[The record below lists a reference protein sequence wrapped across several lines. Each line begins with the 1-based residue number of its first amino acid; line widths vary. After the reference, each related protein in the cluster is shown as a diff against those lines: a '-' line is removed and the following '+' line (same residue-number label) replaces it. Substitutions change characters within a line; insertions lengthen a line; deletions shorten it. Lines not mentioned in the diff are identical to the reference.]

1 MKPDKDLLYK
11 YAELAVKVG
20 VNLQKGQLLEI
31 STPVECEE
39 FALIL
44 AEVAYMNGAGRVL
57 IDRRSD
63 NENRLA
69 YTYSSAE
76 ELEKV
81 PAWFVEKK
89 NYLVTEGACRIAID
103 ADDPEALKGLD
114 EAKIARRSSA
124 YNKALKIYSD
134 AIMGNAIRWCV
145 IAYPSY
151 NWAKLMFPES
161 DDPEAEL
168 FEAIKHTVRLD
179 SDDPVAAWNDHIET
193 LNRHAKIMNDY
204 DFSYLRYE
212 TSAGTNLKVGLA
224 KDAVWLPAQEKAKD
238 GVPFIANMPTEEVFT
253 APDNTRIDGVVKNAL
268 PLSYNGTIIDG
279 FSVTFKDG
287 KVIEFS
293 AEQGYETLK
302 ALINTDEGTKSLG
315 EMALVGKN
323 SPIAKSKLLFYNTLF
338 DENASCHFAFGQ
350 AYPTTIKGGG
360 DMTAEELA
368 AHNANDSVEHVDFM
382 VGTEDLKITGVTKDG
397 KEVVVFIDG
406 EWAF

>member
-1 MKPDKDLLYK
+1 MPELSFHLLVALVLCIMFGIAFGYIASAIVNESIAHFDSAVIGFVQGLEAPWLTSIMKVFTWIGSGYVVTAIALVGFIVLYFLLRYRHQ
-11 YAELAVKVG
+11 AF
-20 VNLQKGQLLEI
+20 LLLTVVTG
-31 STPVECEE
+31 S
-39 FALIL
+39 IL
-44 AEVAYMNGAGRVL
+44 L
-57 IDRRSD
+57 
-63 NENRLA
+63 
-69 YTYSSAE
+69 
-76 ELEKV
+76 
-81 PAWFVEKK
+81 
-89 NYLVTEGACRIAID
+89 
-103 ADDPEALKGLD
+103 
-114 EAKIARRSSA
+114 
-124 YNKALKIYSD
+124 NKALKSYSD

-350 AYPTTIKGGG
+350 AYPTTINGGG